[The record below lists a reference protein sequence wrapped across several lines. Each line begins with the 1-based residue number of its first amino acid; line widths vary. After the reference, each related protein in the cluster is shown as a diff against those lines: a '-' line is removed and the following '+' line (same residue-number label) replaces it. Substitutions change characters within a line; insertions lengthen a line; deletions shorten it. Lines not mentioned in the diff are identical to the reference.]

1 MHPWQDPAL
10 RAKLED
16 RRELMM
22 KELERMA
29 REANFHERQVRQIN
43 AELMK
48 KRTELI
54 DVCNQLEHMEKGT

>member
-1 MHPWQDPAL
+1 
-10 RAKLED
+10 
-16 RRELMM
+16 
-22 KELERMA
+22 MA